1 MYPHSGGDILVWD
14 ANIHDE
20 MGECLRLVG
29 ADRENKVIV
38 LTGIGEN
45 FCGAIDASSF
55 KLGTAADWDIIFYD
69 GRNMLMSLLDIEVPM
84 ISAVNGPARFHPEIP
99 IMSDIDRKST
109 RLNSSHKCEYR

>member
-1 MYPHSGGDILVWD
+1 MRPRYPKALTRRRETLVGYQTNFGQYRDRYKNIRFEREDGILTMYLHSGGDSLVWD

-45 FCGAIDASSF
+45 FCGEIDASSRSEEHTYE
-55 KLGTAADWDIIFYD
+55 LQY
-69 GRNMLMSLLDIEVPM
+69 LMRI
-84 ISAVNGPARFHPEIP
+84 
-99 IMSDIDRKST
+99 
-109 RLNSSHKCEYR
+109 